1 MHNSVYLFSIH
12 HLTFMKKHVYKLK
25 IPKGETFESIM
36 EQRES
41 GAQFMFYE
49 YVIPVP
55 IIAPGRAA
63 SKIYFVK
70 RGDTKRYYAKYNLIN
85 MIWGWWGLPFG
96 PVYVYKVAAN
106 NKKGNNVT
114 DDVYENLSK
123 EDFVKGKVVIRKI
136 STLFMPLDKSSL
148 TELTKCLKNNVQ
160 KRGKFKWPP
169 IAGLYT
175 TSKTPTIYVGLNAAD
190 FDRKYDLKREVHNY
204 FYSHTRF
211 EFVNLSDASEI
222 VTKLKEQGLPVDC
235 N

>member
-1 MHNSVYLFSIH
+1 
-12 HLTFMKKHVYKLK
+12 MKEHIYKLR
-25 IPKGETFESIM
+25 IPKDETFESIM
-36 EQRES
+36 EQRKN
-41 GAQFMFYE
+41 GAQFLFYE
-49 YVIPVP
+49 YVIPRP

-70 RGDTKRYYAKYNLIN
+70 KGDTKRYYAKYNLIN
-85 MIWGWWGLPFG
+85 MLWGWWGLPFG

-123 EDFVKGKVVIRKI
+123 EDFVKGRVVIRKI

-148 TELTKCLKNNVQ
+148 TELTKCLKKNAD
-160 KRGKFKWPP
+160 KRGRFTSDP
-169 IAGLYT
+169 IAALYIA
-175 TSKTPTIYVGLNAAD
+175 SKTPTIYVGLNAAD

-204 FYSHTRF
+204 FYSHTQF
-211 EFVNLSDASEI
+211 QFVNLSDTSET
-222 VTKLKEQGLPVDC
+222 VTKLKEQGTTIDC